1 MKRGRKMKKKEYQ
14 KPEINVI
21 EIETEDIITTSV
33 ETPIMP

>member
-1 MKRGRKMKKKEYQ
+1 MKKKEYQ

-33 ETPIMP
+33 ETPIM

>member
-1 MKRGRKMKKKEYQ
+1 MKKKEYQ

-33 ETPIMP
+33 ETPIVR

>member
-1 MKRGRKMKKKEYQ
+1 MKKKEYQ

>member
-1 MKRGRKMKKKEYQ
+1 MKKKEYQ

-33 ETPIMP
+33 ETPIIP